1 VDGDDAVE
9 FIIDGGR
16 TKYIYDV
23 DDTVVAGYYG
33 DHGANVTAIVTA
45 ARFSSPPGSINSSSA
60 TRKVQADDSYYLRWE
75 LSSDASEITDYE
87 VRVKVADS
95 TVGLE
100 ANCKQYPN
108 GEYKPVGLLQRHGES
123 NSMYF
128 GLLSGSYTKN
138 TSGGVLR
145 KKIGSIT
152 DEIVAN
158 TGQFTAV
165 NGIVKTID
173 KFRIV
178 DFRLWR
184 LLLQQQLRLDHHPPH
199 Q

>member
-1 VDGDDAVE
+1 
-9 FIIDGGR
+9 
-16 TKYIYDV
+16 
-23 DDTVVAGYYG
+23 
-33 DHGANVTAIVTA
+33 
-45 ARFSSPPGSINSSSA
+45 
-60 TRKVQADDSYYLRWE
+60 LRWE
-75 LSSDASEITDYE
+75 LSSDASEIEDFV

-178 DFRLWR
+178 DFSYGTTPTTATAAGS
-184 LLLQQQLRLDHHPPH
+184 PPAPSVKVSAACGAIPWAR
-199 Q
+199 